1 MQSCYAIL
9 FDSGLFKVGQTSDL
23 LKDINNYRGEAK
35 SEYGAEIIK
44 LWIALDVKGYV
55 SLHAEMR
62 DQAKLKLQRFRNE
75 YFSFVSVES
84 ARDFIACI
92 ESQFTECLDVQPS
105 QHPDCIMLVVGSKN
119 AIANPYDSYETKS
132 KVKRIIN
139 LLNSNGSLTKSVIAN
154 RMRPTSKYTVD
165 ALIDLMVS
173 NGDIQ
178 KLDGGRVPHF
188 AIIHR

>member
-1 MQSCYAIL
+1 ML

-23 LKDINNYRGEAK
+23 LKDLNNDRREAK

-44 LWIALDVKGYV
+44 MWVALDVEGYI
-55 SLHAEMR
+55 SLNAEMR
-62 DQAKLKLQRFRNE
+62 TKAKIKFQRFRNE

-84 ARDFIACI
+84 ARGFITSI
-92 ESQFTECLDVQPS
+92 EAQFTECLDVQPS
-105 QHPDCIMLVVGSKN
+105 QHPDCIMLVIGSKH

-132 KVKRIIN
+132 KVTRILN
-139 LLNSNGSLTKSVIAN
+139 LLNSNGALTKSVIAN

-165 ALIDLMVS
+165 AIVDLMVS

-178 KLDGGRVPHF
+178 KLDGGRAPYF
-188 AIIHR
+188 ALIHR